1 MGLTSISGRQG
12 RPGQPR
18 AKAICDDCG
27 REEVFPCPMGEDGQA
42 RKKIQNLGWSLIS
55 GRLRCAKCEANRKVV
70 TPMKP
75 KVQAA
80 EAPPSPSREQKREIM
95 ALLQEVYDADAG
107 RYSGGET
114 DASVAEVL
122 GFPGRPGW
130 VAALREE
137 FFGPDGGN
145 DDIEALAKALEQS
158 KAWCEEL
165 DQDRARLSEVL
176 RNLDQKKVKL
186 EEAVASMQSD
196 LSKIRRAVGSAAR
209 LRAGVK

>member
-1 MGLTSISGRQG
+1 MGLTSISGRHG

-27 REEVFPCPMGEDGQA
+27 REEVFPCPVGEEGQA
-42 RKKIQNLGWSLIS
+42 RKKIQNLGWSMVS
-55 GRLRCAKCEANRKVV
+55 GRLRCPKCEANRKVV

-75 KVQAA
+75 KLEDAS
-80 EAPPSPSREQKREIM
+80 EPPSPSREQKREIM

-107 RYSGGET
+107 RYAGGET

-145 DDIEALAKALEQS
+145 EDIEALSAALKQV
-158 KAWCEEL
+158 KGWCEEV
-165 DQDRARLSEVL
+165 DSERARISGELAA
-176 RNLDQKKVKL
+176 LDQKKAKL
-186 EEAVASMQSD
+186 EEVVASMLED
-196 LSKIRRAVGSAAR
+196 LGKIRRAVGPAAR